1 MSRRTEHESPP
12 TSIEHRAS
20 RLGLLDRVRRE
31 GGDAHRVAAL
41 RLLAEVDLEL
51 ALGDERHGPAG
62 RPGLSRPGEATEA
75 GDEPVDLFRPGV

>member
-1 MSRRTEHESPP
+1 MNRRHEHDAPP

-31 GGDAHRVAAL
+31 GGDAHRVASL

-51 ALGDERHGPAG
+51 ALGEQRHGPTGAS
-62 RPGLSRPGEATEA
+62 GLDEPAES
-75 GDEPVDLFRPGV
+75 GDEPVDFFGPSV